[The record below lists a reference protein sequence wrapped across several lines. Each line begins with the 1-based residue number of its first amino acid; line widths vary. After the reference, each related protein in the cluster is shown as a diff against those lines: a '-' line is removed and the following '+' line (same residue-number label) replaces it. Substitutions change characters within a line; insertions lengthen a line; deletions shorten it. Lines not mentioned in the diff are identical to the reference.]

1 MIHAN
6 EEEIKREI
14 NRSRKALKAA
24 EILYKARLNEDAISR
39 SYYTILHA
47 AKAVLLFEDIKVD
60 SHGAV
65 KKLFSLHFIKSGK
78 LDAEYSRI
86 LREEQDDR
94 LQAEYD
100 VSFVPEKDQV
110 LKRIDDAR
118 LFLQTMVGYLNK
130 HDFHF

>member
-1 MIHAN
+1 MIHAH
-6 EEEIKREI
+6 EEEIKREV

-39 SYYTILHA
+39 AYYTILHA
-47 AKAVLLFEDIKVD
+47 AKAVLIFEDIKVD
-60 SHGAV
+60 SHGAI

-94 LQAEYD
+94 LQAEY
-100 VSFVPEKDQV
+100 PQP
-110 LKRIDDAR
+110 
-118 LFLQTMVGYLNK
+118 
-130 HDFHF
+130 